1 MHVKY
6 HNAEF
11 SIKKHKNLVDVS
23 GYGVA
28 NGRIWEKKID
38 AQAIF

>member
-11 SIKKHKNLVDVS
+11 SIKKQKNLGDVS

-38 AQAIF
+38 AINNI